1 MEKVLRLS
9 LSQTEKMQTEV
20 THFGISVANLDESV
34 SWYKDTFGAREIK
47 RIYKEDFGLTIA
59 LLQLGD
65 SHLELLQPDRPE
77 RTVSIEGTLQELLQR
92 IGTSHIALSVT
103 DIKGVYEKLKS
114 NGVELVTELI
124 EERLFFCRDP
134 NGVLIEVKQ
143 KN

>member
-1 MEKVLRLS
+1 
-9 LSQTEKMQTEV
+9 MQTELA
-20 THFGISVANLDESV
+20 HFGISVANLDESV
-34 SWYKDTFGAREIK
+34 SWYEDNFGAREIK
-47 RIYKEDFGLTIA
+47 RTYKEDFGLTIA
-59 LLQLGD
+59 LLELGD
-65 SHLELLQPDRPE
+65 FHLELLQPDRPE
-77 RTVSIEGTLQELLQR
+77 RIVSIEGTLQELLQR

-143 KN
+143 KS